1 MLQLKFKQPDSAPLT
16 LTYSLDHL
24 SALTEI
30 EQTGKIL
37 FYDFGLYEIDK
48 SRMKV
53 DRMAYPEAELIV
65 VHKKRDTRKQR
76 RCLVTANIVSWQGSK
91 PLNDPESS
99 AKPSYCRLVLHYLEW
114 LAAVEELA
122 TLDEKR
128 RLKLTTKHMIA
139 TILLTISFNTFK
151 YGSVHLLLC
160 NGFFFPQKRKQT
172 TDRYRN
178 EIEVIVNELERNVVN
193 RLRELKVCEEEYV
206 LLKLVLLFSHSESLG
221 EKHTETT
228 RRLHGKY
235 DQILLHY
242 VKHSQGNCSVE
253 ELIDRISSLF
263 ELLTSLNS
271 ISEMAELCL
280 VHIVAL
286 DIAGM
291 RGKLTFDLHLRQHQ

>member
-1 MLQLKFKQPDSAPLT
+1 METPFIDRFG
-16 LTYSLDHL
+16 
-24 SALTEI
+24 LTEGVKYI
-30 EQTGKIL
+30 ARMFVNLERSCDNDTYASGVTEQN
-37 FYDFGLYEIDK
+37 FC
-48 SRMKV
+48 SV
-53 DRMAYPEAELIV
+53 DVSL
-65 VHKKRDTRKQR
+65 RKAIQNPLMVSER
-76 RCLVTANIVSWQGSK
+76 TPVSWQGSK